1 VSGSVADRIDGGA
14 IEGSQIR
21 FSGQATGTA
30 SVVGGRYRIDQI
42 PAGAYTVT
50 ITGTSH
56 VDHET
61 NSVLLTQPSSEL
73 NFTVLKWGT
82 GRFGVAYDREFHD
95 FFNLVARNAGEN
107 ATGVTRKWR
116 QPPREIHVINEGM
129 APEALAD
136 FLVLLGEV
144 DEESLPDLFG
154 QTAQPVP
161 IVTGPMPTGGLYV
174 PGKITVSFAEGTLNS
189 GGPGCQV
196 AAHLFDCGHVQIGL
210 AAFADPSST
219 PYPPRQRKYYI
230 LHEMMH
236 VAGSYH
242 AYDGA
247 GAGYAVDNESVMGTG
262 KTRGSPPTSLPPV
275 DKFAMWLLYHPA
287 TEAGNS
293 YPDKN
298 PFL

>member
-1 VSGSVADRIDGGA
+1 VSGSVTNRIDGA
-14 IEGSQIR
+14 TIDGSQIR
-21 FSGQATGTA
+21 FAGQATATA

-50 ITGTSH
+50 VTGPSH
-56 VDHET
+56 VDHQT
-61 NSVLLTQPSSEL
+61 DSILLTLPSTEL

-82 GRFGVAYDREFHD
+82 GRFGVVYDQQFHD
-95 FFNLVARNAGEN
+95 FFNLVARDAGETT
-107 ATGVTRKWR
+107 TGVTHKWR
-116 QPPREIHVINEGM
+116 QPPGEIYVVNEGIS
-129 APEALAD
+129 PDALAD

-144 DEESLPDLFG
+144 NAESLPDLFG

-161 IVTGPMPTGGLYV
+161 VVTGPAPTGGLYV
-174 PGKITVSFAEGTLNS
+174 SGTITVSFAAGSTNS

-196 AAHLFDCGHVQIGL
+196 AANLFDCGHVQIGL

-236 VAGSYH
+236 VAGSCH
-242 AYDGA
+242 AYNGA
-247 GAGYAVDNESVMGTG
+247 GASYAVDNESVMGSG

-275 DKFAMWLLYHPA
+275 DRFAMWLLYLPA
-287 TEAGNS
+287 TAPGNA

-298 PFL
+298 PSL